1 MTTTEHTGKRLY
13 KSRQN
18 KVIDGICGGI
28 AEYFGVDPTIVRIL
42 WVLIT
47 LLGGSGLILYIIAMI
62 IMPVNPQHVMPGA
75 SAETAAAAGAFGVPS
90 DRKRNWGIVLI
101 LLGVF
106 IMMTNLG
113 WFADINWWHFSR
125 TVVFPV
131 SLILIGLLFIY
142 VQTRKAQATVPP
154 MSSAAAMDA
163 SMDPSATVPP
173 MQPQGVKELR
183 RSIADKKICGVCGGL
198 ASYFN
203 IDSTLVRIL
212 FVVLILA
219 SVGWGLLLYIIMC
232 ILVPEERLTTSTTP
246 L

>member
-28 AEYFGVDPTIVRIL
+28 AQYFSVDPTIVRIL

-62 IMPVNPQHVMPGA
+62 IMPVNPEYAATAA
-75 SAETAAAAGAFGVPS
+75 SAGGAAVTA

-113 WFADINWWHFSR
+113 WLADINWWHFSR

-142 VQTRKAQATVPP
+142 VQTRKTQAVVPP
-154 MSSAAAMDA
+154 LASA
-163 SMDPSATVPP
+163 DPSAPP
-173 MQPQGVKELR
+173 PPVQPQGAKELR
-183 RSIADKKICGVCGGL
+183 RSITDKKICGVCGGL